1 MPNVSV
7 GLIIDAFGELRK
19 KDDLVLEE
27 LKNKCFIC
35 GLSLAD
41 FKNPH
46 EFDTHINR
54 HHSLKDYMYLLLP
67 PCNVCDF
74 FLLYRFFLLHLISK
88 PDTEFTGQVEL
99 NY

>member
-1 MPNVSV
+1 MIPYPVLVFV

-46 EFDTHINR
+46 EFDTHVNR
-54 HHSLKDYMYLLLP
+54 HHSLKNYMYLLLL
-67 PCNVCDF
+67 PCNVDVF
-74 FLLYRFFLLHLISK
+74 IFIL
-88 PDTEFTGQVEL
+88 
-99 NY
+99 